1 MARGSVLSQ
10 MCIRDRYWGD
20 YCPAS
25 ITEDDTDEAKTSVF
39 KFEDMP
45 MDMQNVLV
53 GQMFTASD
61 VYKRQLPEALED
73 CIEAKQHRDAAERF
87 DAEFKQK
94 QEAKLE
100 REGT

>member
-1 MARGSVLSQ
+1 MKRIGEVYY
-10 MCIRDRYWGD
+10 DRWLETGE
-20 YCPAS
+20 
-25 ITEDDTDEAKTSVF
+25 I
-39 KFEDMP
+39 
-45 MDMQNVLV
+45 
-53 GQMFTASD
+53 
-61 VYKRQLPEALED
+61 LPEALED

>member
-1 MARGSVLSQ
+1 MPNTN
-10 MCIRDRYWGD
+10 DK
-20 YCPAS
+20 PAS
-25 ITEDDTDEAKTSVF
+25 NPKVGDLYMSIARLTGGCPEAIQERHIALEL
-39 KFEDMP
+39 FEAI
-45 MDMQNVLV
+45 
-53 GQMFTASD
+53 GE
-61 VYKRQLPEALED
+61 VYYDRWLETGEILPEALED